1 MQDLKHVLNAECQ
14 KYVSLVVSMRSGQHR
29 WLEVD
34 DATGKKVDVT
44 DAKLATF
51 EETVRTLR
59 QMIQDLD
66 ASDYLSCRPTKDW
79 HFDA

>member
-1 MQDLKHVLNAECQ
+1 MQDLRSMLNSECQ
-14 KYVSLVVSMRSGQHR
+14 KYVSLVISMRRGEKR

-34 DATGKKVDVT
+34 GATGSNVDVT

-51 EETVRTLR
+51 EETVRTLT

-66 ASDYLSCRPTKDW
+66 TAEYLSCRPTKDW
-79 HFDA
+79 HFNA

>member
-1 MQDLKHVLNAECQ
+1 MQDLKNVLNSECQ
-14 KYVSLVVSMRSGQHR
+14 KYVSLVVSMRRGKQR

-34 DATGKKVDVT
+34 EATGSKVDVT

-59 QMIQDLD
+59 QMIEDLD
-66 ASDYLSCRPTKDW
+66 ASDYLSSRPTKDW

>member
-14 KYVSLVVSMRSGQHR
+14 KYVSLVVSMRHGKQR

-34 DATGKKVDVT
+34 EATGSKVDVT
-44 DAKLATF
+44 ASKLAAF
-51 EETVRTLR
+51 EETVRALR
-59 QMIQDLD
+59 QMIEDLD
-66 ASDYLSCRPTKDW
+66 ASEYLACRPTKDW

>member
-1 MQDLKHVLNAECQ
+1 MQNLKHVLNAECQ
-14 KYVSLVVSMRSGQHR
+14 NYVSLVVCMRRGEQR
-29 WLEVD
+29 WLEID
-34 DATGKKVDVT
+34 DATGRNVDVT

-59 QMIQDLD
+59 RMIEVD

>member
-1 MQDLKHVLNAECQ
+1 MQNLKHVLNAECQ
-14 KYVSLVVSMRSGQHR
+14 KYVSLVVSMRRGEQR
-29 WLEVD
+29 WLEID
-34 DATGKKVDVT
+34 DATGRNVDVT

-59 QMIQDLD
+59 RMIEDLD